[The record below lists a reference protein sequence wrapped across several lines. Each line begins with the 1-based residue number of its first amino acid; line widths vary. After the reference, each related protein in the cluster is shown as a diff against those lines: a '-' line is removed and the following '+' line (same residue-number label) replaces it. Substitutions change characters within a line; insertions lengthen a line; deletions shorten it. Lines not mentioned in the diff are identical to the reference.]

1 MIRSRTEFEGA
12 QRELR
17 SLKEFLSR
25 LESAPDDPNRE
36 IGMISVYKKM
46 YHLWEEL
53 EEYYRAR
60 LSEAEQWAP
69 PEARVETVPSALSG

>member
-1 MIRSRTEFEGA
+1 MIRSRAEYEGA
-12 QRELR
+12 QREWR

-25 LESAPDDPNRE
+25 LESASDHPNRE
-36 IGMISVYKKM
+36 FGMISVYKRM

-60 LSEAEQWAP
+60 LLEAEQWAP
-69 PEARVETVPSALSG
+69 PEARVEPTMSRGVK